1 MGGSTTTP
9 FGDGTYIP
17 DPLAQF
23 LGRVLPWNVGDP
35 PDSFVNIHA
44 LGGTGPTYQMGGRAF
59 AGMAD
64 YGLLQNFVG
73 FLNHIK
79 AQVFFCLSM
88 QPYVGQPDGRGNRKV
103 GKHDRKAINARWLK
117 SFVLDLD
124 VKPTGYPSQEAALAA
139 LLPFLDEIGLQPGPI
154 VSSGNGLHAYIV
166 LDQPITFAVW
176 KPLADRL
183 AEAANQHG
191 LKFDQ
196 GVTKNAAVLL
206 RLPTSFNRKDPDNP
220 KECKAFTLGETTTVA
235 GITAALGKI
244 SVTPGV
250 SRPQRTSVIDPAVLP
265 PRPPIRGPEANRAL
279 AALAHSRIV
288 TSIELL
294 HRACP
299 VVADSERR
307 GGNTDI
313 EPLWFELAKL
323 CHYVQD
329 GRNYFH
335 DLSRDDPRYD
345 PEQTDAKYDQAE
357 PQGWPACATIAR
369 ASPAA
374 LTLCQGCAF
383 NGQGQSPIN
392 YATRG
397 LSGSSAPAV
406 THMNGSLNGH
416 AVAHLLPPTDD
427 AIILPN
433 GYSHR
438 YDQYIV
444 DAENIPVFNTPV
456 YKMEVDWSPDNQVIM
471 HFTVRRGTNAVDDL
485 HEFDIPNGLINAPQE
500 FSKLAFNNGLT
511 FDPPSKY
518 ATHVRPLLTS
528 WVELIRQ
535 REKMRVA
542 QRMGWIEPTGE
553 IEGFAFGGKIFSKN
567 GVRLTASYRSEPWM
581 LPRGEL
587 AKWKELIGMIV
598 NRGIIELDCLVAA
611 SFAAPLVRFTP
622 FDGLIVFARSS
633 GTGKGKSAAL
643 EMGLSVWFGKAA
655 KLTSATVK
663 SVINHVNSLN
673 NTPAF
678 FDELGSDPAQ
688 QKQLAHLIL
697 QLTAGIDPA
706 ALMRTGV
713 QRKRQTSRTMVI
725 AAANDSLKEA
735 ATRADTDAQGARIL
749 EIDIPP
755 DGLRKLDLQPERV
768 AEVKNLLGNNHHGVA
783 GLVYAEALGKHH
795 AQFGKWVIEEMT
807 VLHRELGLTE
817 RDRFW
822 EASAATIL
830 VGARIAKALGLV
842 DFDIVSMEKFMRK
855 LLRAQRTHLDSIAVD
870 ADDPDTQFDRL
881 GEFLNRHKQDII
893 QTPDKPLPKH
903 GANRNTAVAYPNDFT
918 LRECVAR
925 IASDYLLVS
934 LAKYTKWLKLPE
946 NAGINPHH
954 AVRVMVNSGRC
965 VKPAYRR
972 SLAAGLIMKS
982 APVSEFVL
990 QIDLTLP
997 ENSRFLHLE

>member
-124 VKPTGYPSQEAALAA
+124 VKPTGYPSQEAALAV

-154 VSSGNGLHAYIV
+154 ISTGNGLHAYIV
-166 LDQPITFAVW
+166 LDQPITFAIW

-235 GITAALGKI
+235 RVTAALGKI

-250 SRPQRTSVIDPAVLP
+250 SRPQRTSVIDQTVLP
-265 PRPPIRGPEANRAL
+265 PRTAIKGPEANRAL

-307 GGNTDI
+307 GGNTDL

-329 GRNYFH
+329 GRDYFH
-335 DLSRDDPRYD
+335 DLSSEDPRYD

-369 ASPAA
+369 SSPAA

-383 NGQGQSPIN
+383 NEQGQSPIN

-397 LSGSSAPAV
+397 LSGSGAPAV

-416 AVAHLLPPTDD
+416 AASAHIPATSSPIIDIKLPPQFKRLPTGHIVTAIDD
-427 AIILPN
+427 
-433 GYSHR
+433 
-438 YDQYIV
+438 V
-444 DAENIPVFNTPV
+444 PVFNTAIYDMRLSTSTDGTEKLHSV
-456 YKMEVDWSPDNQVIM
+456 SFVIPC
-471 HFTVRRGTNAVDDL
+471 GTKDVDDVSIFAVPMSAMKSDQSFGE
-485 HEFDIPNGLINAPQE
+485 HCFGHGLMYTN
-500 FSKLAFNNGLT
+500 FKLVKF
-511 FDPPSKY
+511 FM
-518 ATHVRPLLTS
+518 TS
-528 WVELIRQ
+528 WVEQIRE
-535 REKMRVA
+535 RGDILAMS
-542 QRMGWIEPTGE
+542 RMGWLEKDGAIR
-553 IEGFAFGGKIFSKN
+553 GFAFGKLSSAPSDYTPIGQLSEWKKGISTFIRK
-567 GVRLTASYRSEPWM
+567 GCVEIEVIIATA
-581 LPRGEL
+581 
-587 AKWKELIGMIV
+587 
-598 NRGIIELDCLVAA
+598 
-611 SFAAPLVRFTP
+611 FAAPLIRFTGV
-622 FDGLIVFARSS
+622 DGAVVHARGPSGRGKTAALEHAMSVWASKQAVLSS
-633 GTGKGKSAAL
+633 GTHASTKDLIAMAHNLPVYIDEFVVDAKTDFNKFGEFLLNVTTAKEYRRMTRNITQRQRRFSQTLLTTTGNFSLVQKTSRETAAQALRVL
-643 EMGLSVWFGKAA
+643 EFGLSDAIDRLN
-655 KLTSATVK
+655 LTLDQANAVK
-663 SVINHVNSLN
+663 R
-673 NTPAF
+673 
-678 FDELGSDPAQ
+678 
-688 QKQLAHLIL
+688 LI
-697 QLTAGIDPA
+697 
-706 ALMRTGV
+706 
-713 QRKRQTSRTMVI
+713 
-725 AAANDSLKEA
+725 E
-735 ATRADTDAQGARIL
+735 
-749 EIDIPP
+749 
-755 DGLRKLDLQPERV
+755 
-768 AEVKNLLGNNHHGVA
+768 NNHGTA
-783 GLVYAEALGKHH
+783 GLVYTEYLARCHANIDKIVALC
-795 AQFGKWVIEEMT
+795 T
-807 VLHRELGLTE
+807 REFSDDLDATSGE
-817 RDRFW
+817 RFW
-822 EASAATIL
+822 LAAIVAIY
-830 VGARIAKALGLV
+830 VGACIARSLELV
-842 DFDIVSMEKFMRK
+842 DFDIVSMKKFLLNLVRQQRATLAEIAIDTDNPAVLLDRIGNFVNHRISSIIRTSGITRQGANSHTKQTIKATPYELKPPYAGRLATEDKVLWLSEAQITGWCQQHGHDVHQMRR
-855 LLRAQRTHLDSIAVD
+855 LLIA
-870 ADDPDTQFDRL
+870 AEYCTRPKNKRSLASGTSMENQPAAEHIWEFDL
-881 GEFLNRHKQDII
+881 SKPALEFLNRE
-893 QTPDKPLPKH
+893 T
-903 GANRNTAVAYPNDFT
+903 G
-918 LRECVAR
+918 E
-925 IASDYLLVS
+925 
-934 LAKYTKWLKLPE
+934 
-946 NAGINPHH
+946 
-954 AVRVMVNSGRC
+954 
-965 VKPAYRR
+965 
-972 SLAAGLIMKS
+972 
-982 APVSEFVL
+982 
-990 QIDLTLP
+990 
-997 ENSRFLHLE
+997 